1 MSRQVGVVKF
11 DLGERHSDII
21 VKDIRIWTNSN
32 KTTADEANNV
42 EQNFDIWSYSGR
54 FLQYVDLW
62 SLPLWLQPRWD
73 HKIENSIFNCY
84 TMSKATMAY
93 FSAKLKDERRG
104 IVIYFETHSEDDSG
118 IWIFFKNDTGDQ
130 VQCYP
135 LDFHKKKLIDDQI
148 KTMSEAQDTTISRR
162 DSGIDEILNKTKKR
176 INITNKEV
184 AKNIRINDKKLQ
196 FNETLSKLILGGL
209 RLRGIP
215 NTQSSF
221 QRLYKMTFDASE
233 FTYRDELKKLSKGV
247 PAEIPFE
254 ALQETVEILLR
265 LFTRS

>member
-1 MSRQVGVVKF
+1 MSKQVGVVKF
-11 DLGERHSDII
+11 DLGENHSDVI
-21 VKDIRIWTNSN
+21 VKDIRIWANSN
-32 KTTADEANNV
+32 NIRDDETNND
-42 EQNFDIWSYSGR
+42 EQDIDIWSYSGR

-62 SLPLWLQPRWD
+62 SLPLWLQPHRD
-73 HKIENSIFNCY
+73 SVSNNIFNCY
-84 TMSKATMAY
+84 TMSKVTMAY
-93 FSAKLKDERRG
+93 FNTKLKDERRG
-104 IVIYFETHSEDDSG
+104 IVIYFETHLEDDSG

-135 LDFHKKKLIDDQI
+135 LDLHMKNLIDDQI
-148 KTMSEAQDTTISRR
+148 NEMSDIQDTTISRR
-162 DSGIDEILNKTKKR
+162 DSEIDQILNKTKNR
-176 INITNKEV
+176 IDITNKEV

-233 FTYRDELKKLSKGV
+233 FTYRDELKKMSKGLPV
-247 PAEIPFE
+247 EIPFE